1 MMSEQKPILY
11 KRRSWI
17 LLTALILSTG
27 AFVLASP
34 MLLLF
39 AAMSGMAGDSCA
51 GWPAHL
57 FIMSALTLPIAIIGV
72 LINGWRAFIV
82 RDEPRAWWGF
92 AVLPLWPLSLF
103 VSTKM
108 AVFC

>member
-1 MMSEQKPILY
+1 MSEPKPVLY

-17 LLTALILSTG
+17 LLTVLILSTC

-39 AAMSGMAGDSCA
+39 AAMSGMASDSCT

-72 LINGWRAFIV
+72 LINGWQAFAV
-82 RDEPRAWWGF
+82 RNEPRAWWGF
-92 AVLPLWPLSLF
+92 AILPLWPCLLYTSDAADD
-103 VSTKM
+103 M
-108 AVFC
+108 

>member
-1 MMSEQKPILY
+1 MSMSRPVLY
-11 KRRSWI
+11 KRRSWV
-17 LLTALILSTG
+17 LLTVLVLSTC

-39 AAMSGMAGDSCA
+39 AAMSGMASDSCA

-72 LINGWRAFIV
+72 LINGWRAFVV
-82 RDEPRAWWGF
+82 RNEPRAWWGF
-92 AVLPLWPLSLF
+92 AILPLWPLSLF

-108 AVFC
+108 AAFC

>member
-1 MMSEQKPILY
+1 MSEPKPVLY

-17 LLTALILSTG
+17 LLTVLILSTC

-34 MLLLF
+34 RLLLF

-57 FIMSALTLPIAIIGV
+57 FVMSALTLPIAIIVV
-72 LINGWRAFIV
+72 LINGWQAFAV
-82 RDEPRAWWGF
+82 RNEPRAWWGF
-92 AVLPLWPLSLF
+92 AVLPLWPLLLF
-103 VSTKM
+103 LSPKM
-108 AVFC
+108 AQFC

>member
-1 MMSEQKPILY
+1 MSESKPVLY

-17 LLTALILSTG
+17 LLTVLILSTC

-39 AAMSGMAGDSCA
+39 AAMSGMAGDSCS
-51 GWPAHL
+51 GWPASL
-57 FIMSALTLPIAIIGV
+57 FITSALTLPIAIVGV
-72 LINGWRAFIV
+72 LINGWQAFVV

-92 AVLPLWPLSLF
+92 AILPLWPLLLF
-103 VSTKM
+103 LSPKM
-108 AVFC
+108 AAFC